1 MGDNSEADTP
11 FQKCIDALV
20 NVSIK
25 PPPVTIALKNVT
37 YTVKIAGSKRKGPPC
52 LPSGPSTDRKLLNDV
67 NAYFTPGTLT
77 ALMGSS
83 GAGKTTLLDV
93 VAGRKTTGKI
103 EGQILING
111 HPQDLRTFSRV
122 CLSLNTRI

>member
-1 MGDNSEADTP
+1 MGDNGDADTP

-20 NVSIK
+20 NVSIR
-25 PPPVTIALKNVT
+25 PPAVTIALKKVT

-52 LPSGPSTDRKLLNDV
+52 LPSEPSTDRRLLNDV
-67 NAYFTPGTLT
+67 DAYFTPGTLT

-122 CLSLNTRI
+122 SLSQNTRI